1 MIGTLVNTA
10 AIIIG
15 SVTGSVFKKGLKEEY
30 QDILMQ
36 AMGLAAAAL
45 GVNAIAKYLPDSEY
59 PVLFIVSLALG
70 GIIGQMLDLEQQF
83 KHLVAKFTAGN
94 LAEGLSTAILLFC
107 VGTMSII
114 GPMES
119 ALNGNNT
126 YLYTNAI
133 LDGVTSVVLAS
144 TFGIGIIWAAAV
156 LFCWQGTLYLLAHFL
171 SDFITPTLLT
181 ETSIVGGVLI
191 FCAGLSIL
199 GVRSFKTINLI
210 PSLLIPVIFIAVKSG
225 LGL

>member
-1 MIGTLVNTA
+1 MIGTIVNTA
-10 AIIIG
+10 AIVIG
-15 SVTGSVFKKGLKEEY
+15 SVAGSVFKKGLKEAY

-36 AMGLAAAAL
+36 AMGLAATAL
-45 GVNAIAKYLPDSEY
+45 GINAIAQHLPDSEY

-70 GIIGQMLDLEQQF
+70 GVIGQMLDLEQRF
-83 KHLVAKFTAGN
+83 KNVVSRFSAGN

-114 GPMES
+114 GPIES

-133 LDGVTSVVLAS
+133 LDGMTSVVLAS

-156 LFCWQGTLYLLAHFL
+156 LFCWQGSIFLLANVL
-171 SDFITPTLLT
+171 IDFISPALLT

-191 FCAGLSIL
+191 LCAGLSIL
-199 GVRSFKTINLI
+199 RVRSFKTINLI
-210 PSLLIPVIFIAVKSG
+210 PALLIPVIFIVVTRG

>member
-70 GIIGQMLDLEQQF
+70 GIIGQMLDLEQRF
-83 KHLVAKFTAGN
+83 KHVVAKFTAGN

-144 TFGIGIIWAAAV
+144 AFGIGIIWAAAV
-156 LFCWQGTLYLLAHFL
+156 LFCWQGTLYLLAHVL

-199 GVRSFKTINLI
+199 GIRSFKTINLI
-210 PSLLIPVIFIAVKSG
+210 PALLIPVIFIAVKSG

>member
-1 MIGTLVNTA
+1 MIGTIVNTA

-15 SVTGSVFKKGLKEEY
+15 SVTGSVFKKGLKEAY

-36 AMGLAAAAL
+36 AMGLAATAL
-45 GVNAIAKYLPDSEY
+45 GINAIAKYLPGSEY

-70 GIIGQMLDLEQQF
+70 GVIGQMLDLEQRF
-83 KHLVAKFTAGN
+83 KNVVATFSAGN

-114 GPMES
+114 GPIES

-156 LFCWQGTLYLLAHFL
+156 LLCWQGSLYLLANVL

-210 PSLLIPVIFIAVKSG
+210 PSLLIPVIFIAVKSW